1 MRNLVRAEWDA
12 ARGRR
17 GCGRCGRPW
26 LTGCVLPAPFIN
38 NLAPP
43 SRLTYCY
50 TFPAPMP
57 APAEGTSLYMPR
69 LGNTSIAIIS
79 ELQVPTHGQK
89 IHTYHRLSKSYLE
102 HNIGDETDKYFPTTD
117 CFKKSGSS
125 TLTSVC

>member
-17 GCGRCGRPW
+17 GCGRCGE
-26 LTGCVLPAPFIN
+26 A
-38 NLAPP
+38 LAHGLRP
-43 SRLTYCY
+43 SRAIYQQPCATQPTNLLLYFPGTYARPGRGY
-50 TFPAPMP
+50 F
-57 APAEGTSLYMPR
+57 SLHASTWQYVNRHNFRTP
-69 LGNTSIAIIS
+69 G
-79 ELQVPTHGQK
+79 THGQK